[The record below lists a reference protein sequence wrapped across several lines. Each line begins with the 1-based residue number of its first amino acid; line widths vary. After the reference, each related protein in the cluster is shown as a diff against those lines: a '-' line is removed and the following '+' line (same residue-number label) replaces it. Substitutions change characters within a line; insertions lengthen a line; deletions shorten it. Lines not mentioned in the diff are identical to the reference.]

1 MGVSKPRALLRE
13 WLVSGVTPLPAGA
26 AEARE
31 LLAEAGRQGL
41 VGLLASE
48 RLFLDRQ
55 PDEVR
60 EAWREGARRLF
71 VRGVV
76 QLDLCGRVLRRLEGA
91 GLRALPLKGAA
102 VAERLYDSVGERP
115 MADLDV
121 LALDDPLRAERLLAE
136 EDLKVAERADHAV
149 ALRHAKTGA
158 IVELHRSVTSCPGLF
173 PLDASGLFARR
184 DRCGGAVAVV
194 PSPPDLLV
202 SLALHAAFQNGFGL
216 TLVQFLDLR
225 RVFERLPV
233 DEGRVLE
240 ATSAARA
247 EGAVLVALAAAR
259 TVVGA
264 APPAGLMAA
273 LEARAPFPA
282 RRLARAVETGDPLR
296 LVAPQR
302 PSLARTRWALAGG
315 RRLELLRRTVFPQAW
330 PGEPRRGGP
339 STLAH
344 GLSRAGRLLTREL
357 ARVLPV
363 PEPKR
368 P

>member
-1 MGVSKPRALLRE
+1 MVLSKPRALLRE
-13 WLVSGVTPLPAGA
+13 WLLSDVTPLPARA

-41 VGLLASE
+41 VGLLAA
-48 RLFLDRQ
+48 RAPFLEGLSD
-55 PDEVR
+55 DVR
-60 EAWREGARRLF
+60 EEWREEARRLF
-71 VRGVV
+71 VRGVF
-76 QLDLCGRVLRRLEGA
+76 QLDLAGRVLRRLEAA

-102 VAERLYDSVGERP
+102 VAEQLYDAVAERP
-115 MADLDV
+115 MSDLDV
-121 LALDDPLRAERLLAE
+121 LALDDPQRAECLLVE
-136 EDLKVAERADHAV
+136 EDLSVAERADHAV

-173 PLDASGLFARR
+173 PLEANGLFARR
-184 DRCGGAVAVV
+184 LPRGGAVPVV

-225 RVFERLPV
+225 RVFERLGV

-240 ATSAARA
+240 AASAARA

-264 APPAGLMAA
+264 APPVGLMAA

-296 LVAPQR
+296 LVAPER

-315 RRLELLRRTVFPQAW
+315 RRLELVRRTVFPQAW

-339 STLAH
+339 SAFAH
-344 GLSRAGRLLTREL
+344 GLSRAGRLLAREL
-357 ARVLPV
+357 ARVPV